1 MISNTIKCNEFTMSR
16 VQLTNA
22 PGLDKVLECATTLL
36 QPYTDFCMCSFEL
49 CFKTSFSRKPGGYKH
64 TGSNYCLDQVMT
76 AKYWTLIVIFINALR
91 TLMKFSV

>member
-36 QPYTDFCMCSFEL
+36 QPYTDFCMS
-49 CFKTSFSRKPGGYKH
+49 SFSRKPGGYKH

>member
-1 MISNTIKCNEFTMSR
+1 MSSNTIKCNEFTMSR

-36 QPYTDFCMCSFEL
+36 QPYTDFCMCSFNYA
-49 CFKTSFSRKPGGYKH
+49 SRQASRGGYKH